1 MYGWNSQA
9 ISSCITYTG
18 HYIDKNWIFCNGTL
32 FIKEMI
38 ESHTADHLKEKKFS
52 AYGPMKYN

>member
-1 MYGWNSQA
+1 M
-9 ISSCITYTG
+9 YTG
-18 HYIDKNWIFCNGTL
+18 HYIDKNWILCNVTL

-38 ESHTADHLKEKKFS
+38 ESHTADHLKEKNCS